1 MHRDAEA
8 VVVLAGTASLPER
21 PRYCEVLVI
30 TKTVRCRVS
39 GHRNPYHLHVATEYG
54 AYGDQPWRDA
64 QPQYPGQPREGD
76 GAPEYEA
83 PPPAPRPRRRPAASS
98 AIAGIAL
105 VLGLIGLVF
114 SVFGVV
120 TQVMPR
126 QFTADQQREIVNWE
140 VGRNWRVLSA
150 GKIFPTSV
158 SYTPPAV
165 LDNGPP
171 LTLTAGR
178 IGIAPQAT
186 CRAATD
192 AAAAAVLVRNG
203 CSAVLRATYTDGTK
217 SYVVTVGLAV
227 LPSTAQATTA
237 VAELGH
243 APDTGGIA
251 PGVRAVPFKGTSAT
265 WFTSQRRQLSG
276 AVSVGTYVALYT
288 VGYADSRPREPVS
301 GDSYA
306 DGEMRSAGK
315 GVARAVLGAVAPP
328 VRTPRCPGTPG
339 C

>member
-1 MHRDAEA
+1 M
-8 VVVLAGTASLPER
+8 
-21 PRYCEVLVI
+21 
-30 TKTVRCRVS
+30 
-39 GHRNPYHLHVATEYG
+39 ATEYG
-54 AYGDQPWRDA
+54 AYGEQPWRDA
-64 QPQYPGQPREGD
+64 EPQHPGQPRQGD
-76 GAPEYEA
+76 GPPEYEA
-83 PPPAPRPRRRPAASS
+83 PPPAPRPRRRPAAST

-105 VLGLIGLVF
+105 VLGLIGLVV

-140 VGRNWRVLSA
+140 LGRNWRALPAS
-150 GKIFPTSV
+150 KIFPTSV
-158 SYTPPAV
+158 SYPPPAV
-165 LDNGPP
+165 LDDGPA

-178 IGIAPQAT
+178 IGVAPQAA

-192 AAAAAVLVRNG
+192 AAAATVLVRNG

-227 LPSTAQATTA
+227 LPSTAQAATA
-237 VAELGH
+237 VDELGR

-251 PGVRAVPFKGTSAT
+251 PGVRAVPFKDTPAS

-276 AVSVGTYVALYT
+276 AVSAGTYVALYT

-301 GDSYA
+301 GDNYA
-306 DGEMRSAGK
+306 DGEMTSVGK
-315 GVARAVLGAVAPP
+315 GVARAVLGAVARP
-328 VRTPRCPGTPG
+328 VTTPHCPGTPG

>member
-1 MHRDAEA
+1 M
-8 VVVLAGTASLPER
+8 
-21 PRYCEVLVI
+21 
-30 TKTVRCRVS
+30 
-39 GHRNPYHLHVATEYG
+39 ATEYG

-64 QPQYPGQPREGD
+64 QPQYPGQPSQGD
-76 GAPEYEA
+76 GPPEYEA
-83 PPPAPRPRRRPAASS
+83 QPPAPRPRRRPAAST

-105 VLGLIGLVF
+105 VLGLVGLIV

-126 QFTADQQREIVNWE
+126 KFTADQQRAIVNWE
-140 VGRNWRVLSA
+140 LDRHWRALRA
-150 GKIFPTSV
+150 GSIFPTSV

-165 LDNGPP
+165 LDDGPP

-178 IGIAPQAT
+178 IGIAPQAS

-203 CSAVLRATYTDGTK
+203 CASVLRATYTDGTK

-227 LPSTAQATTA
+227 LPSTAQAATA
-237 VAELGH
+237 VEELGR
-243 APDTGGIA
+243 APATGGIA
-251 PGVRAVPFKGTSAT
+251 PGVRAVSFKGTPAT

-276 AVSVGTYVALYT
+276 AVSGGTYVALYT

-301 GDSYA
+301 GDSYG
-306 DGEMRSAGK
+306 DGEMTSVGR
-315 GVARAVLGAVAPP
+315 GVARAVLGTVARP
-328 VRTPRCPGTPG
+328 VPTPHCPGTPG